1 MKPLGL
7 LKSVGLSVA
16 ALVGAHAAVAQEVRL
31 HTSPKLMLRTGGG
44 LYRNAANKSSKNA
57 PSIGGLNVAFHYFLT
72 PNLSA
77 GIGYKAEFDIL
88 RSTMPFRGFD
98 VSGRW
103 YPFTQGTHLYK
114 ELGDTKLEFHDT
126 SASYIV
132 ANFAQ
137 RNYFLAT
144 DTSTNITEQNVLK
157 GSFAAIE
164 LGVGTDVRMSRQ
176 FELNFEVITSLFA
189 LASTDPDVRI
199 TTTSF
204 AFGINYVW

>member
-1 MKPLGL
+1 
-7 LKSVGLSVA
+7 
-16 ALVGAHAAVAQEVRL
+16 
-31 HTSPKLMLRTGGG
+31 
-44 LYRNAANKSSKNA
+44 
-57 PSIGGLNVAFHYFLT
+57 
-72 PNLSA
+72 
-77 GIGYKAEFDIL
+77 
-88 RSTMPFRGFD
+88 

-144 DTSTNITEQNVLK
+144 DTSTDITEQNVLK
-157 GSFAAIE
+157 GGFAAIE
-164 LGVGTDVRMSRQ
+164 LGIGTDIRMSRQ
-176 FELNFEVITSLFA
+176 FELNFEAITSIFS

-204 AFGINYVW
+204 AFGVNYV